1 LQWDIVYTFLTGKL
15 IPNYGEQLEAFIG
28 GVDVRAIVVDPTT
41 PGPWD
46 RLFAIL
52 GIRPVSVGGV
62 RLWRIPADQVASYR
76 DIHPKASRA
85 DLLSRACA

>member
-1 LQWDIVYTFLTGKL
+1 LRWDIVYTFLTGRL

-28 GVDVRAIVVDPTT
+28 GVDVRAIVVDPTS

-46 RLFAIL
+46 RLFSIL
-52 GIRPVSVGGV
+52 GISPVSVGGV
-62 RLWRIPADQVASYR
+62 RLWRIPAEQVASYK